1 MIFNIYNK
9 VYCPECFRHLN
20 REEVDIYAEICYDC
34 CGKIIAGKRT
44 VEEILADIKRNVEKH
59 KQDRT

>member
-34 CGKIIAGKRT
+34 CGKIIAGERT
-44 VEEILADIKRNVEKH
+44 VDEIFSRYKKKI
-59 KQDRT
+59 